1 MIYKLIPRGEM
12 GVVSRI
18 VVGDIRTND
27 DEESVSCY
35 FLNLLSV
42 QSNRYVARK
51 LQLMENTRPGLFH
64 GNCRV
69 PEPIAGVA
77 SSQVLSDP

>member
-18 VVGDIRTND
+18 VVGDIRPND

-42 QSNRYVARK
+42 QSNRYVA
-51 LQLMENTRPGLFH
+51 
-64 GNCRV
+64 
-69 PEPIAGVA
+69 
-77 SSQVLSDP
+77 